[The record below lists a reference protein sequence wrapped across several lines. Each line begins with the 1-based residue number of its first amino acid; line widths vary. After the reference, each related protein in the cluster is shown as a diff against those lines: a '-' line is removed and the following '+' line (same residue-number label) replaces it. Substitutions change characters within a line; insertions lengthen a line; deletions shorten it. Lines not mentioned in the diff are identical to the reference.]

1 MSAGLLAAPPTLPRV
16 QRDSSGQM
24 TGGHTLPS
32 FAQLYDVAG
41 QIRATLIELQAEVRL
56 TQGGSN
62 AQSR

>member
-1 MSAGLLAAPPTLPRV
+1 
-16 QRDSSGQM
+16 M